1 MEVNGMLKDN
11 LKQIREANGL
21 TKRELCE
28 KTGISERAYLTYE
41 YGEREPKISVI
52 EKLADFYGVT
62 TDYILGRDNVLSP
75 FEEIISRINEN
86 TKTMDVIEM
95 YGQLPEN
102 VQQAIINFMSSLLE
116 KRETKEKPV
125 KQRHVERLGDIEDEL
140 EQERQAKAKDGT
152 SCA

>member
-1 MEVNGMLKDN
+1 MLKDN

>member
-1 MEVNGMLKDN
+1 MLKDN

-75 FEEIISRINEN
+75 FEEIISRIGEN
-86 TKTMDVIEM
+86 SKTMDVVEM

-102 VQQAIINFMSSLLE
+102 VQQAIINFMSSLLD
-116 KRETKEKPV
+116 KRTGKEKPV

-140 EQERQAKAKDGT
+140 EQER
-152 SCA
+152 

>member
-1 MEVNGMLKDN
+1 MLKDN
-11 LKQIREANGL
+11 LKQIRESKGL

-62 TDYILGRDNVLSP
+62 VDYLLGRDTVLNP
-75 FEEIISRINEN
+75 FVEILSRISEN
-86 TKTMDVIEM
+86 SKTMDVIEM

-102 VQQAIINFMSSLLE
+102 VQQAIIDFMSSLLD
-116 KRETKEKPV
+116 KRTDKEEPT

-140 EQERQAKAKDGT
+140 EQERQAKAKDET